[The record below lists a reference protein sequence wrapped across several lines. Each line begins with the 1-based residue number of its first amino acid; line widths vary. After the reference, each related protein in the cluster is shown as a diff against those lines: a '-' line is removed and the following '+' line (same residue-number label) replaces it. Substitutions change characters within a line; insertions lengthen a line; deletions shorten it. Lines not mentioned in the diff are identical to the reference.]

1 MKLSKIILIALAF
14 FLVQCQ
20 SGDSSKQ
27 KAEGHAHNSESK
39 RKEHE
44 KGGHGHEEGAHF
56 SKVHLT
62 QEKLASLKLAYDTLR
77 RMTLKSNVKANGRMT
92 LSPDDRTK
100 ISALIGGRV
109 KKVNVIEGDYVE
121 KGEVLALLEGTEVTH
136 LQKQYLK
143 NKEKLPYL
151 KQEYER
157 QKRLLEEE
165 VGSERSFQKARSEY
179 QSTRAEVN
187 SLEQNLRMLHI
198 YDEVQ
203 KGKVVPAVPVIA
215 PFSGHIGKVNISRGE
230 FVDPEQ
236 FLIEVMNTG
245 QVHIDLDVYEKD
257 IEKVRKGQTVLFT
270 YANQPGPSVQGKI
283 FKVGR
288 KYHRENQSIKVHV
301 KINEPGKVRLIPGVY
316 VNAKIQAKA
325 GRDYVLP
332 EEAVIRDGNKT
343 YVFAPASE
351 VQTGKNGNGKKNGG
365 HKGHEHG
372 GDGNAKQFVRI
383 PVKASTTEAGYTAIQ
398 FKKTVAKNIRFVTKG
413 AYYLQAEMKKTV
425 GGHHH

>member
-1 MKLSKIILIALAF
+1 MKISKIILIGLAF
-14 FLVQCQ
+14 SLVQCQ
-20 SGDSSKQ
+20 SGDSGKQ
-27 KAEGHAHNSESK
+27 KNEEHAHSSESK
-39 RKEHE
+39 EKGHE
-44 KGGHGHEEGAHF
+44 KGGHGHEEDTHF

-62 QEKLASLKLAYDTLR
+62 QEKLTSVELAYDTLR

-109 KKVNVIEGDYVE
+109 KEINVIEGDYVE
-121 KGEVLALLEGTEVTH
+121 KGEVLALLEGHEITH
-136 LQKQYLK
+136 LQKKYLT

-151 KQEYER
+151 KKEYKR

-165 VGSERSFQKARSEY
+165 VGSERAFQKARSEY

-187 SLEQNLRMLHI
+187 SLKQNLKMLHI
-198 YDEVQ
+198 HDEVQ

-215 PFSGHIGKVNISRGE
+215 PFSGHIGEVNFNRGE
-230 FVDPEQ
+230 FVDPQQ
-236 FLIEVMNTG
+236 FLVEVMNTDK
-245 QVHIDLDVYEKD
+245 VHIDLDVYEKD
-257 IEKVRKGQTVLFT
+257 LNKVKEGQSVLFT
-270 YANQPGPSVQGKI
+270 YANQPGPWVEGKVY
-283 FKVGR
+283 KVGR
-288 KYHRENQSIKVHV
+288 KYHQKKQSIKVHV
-301 KINEPGKVRLIPGVY
+301 KINQPEQVKLVPGVY
-316 VNAKIQAKA
+316 VNAKIQSKA
-325 GRDYVLP
+325 GKEQVLP

-351 VQTGKNGNGKKNGG
+351 VQSGKEGHGQKKGG

-383 PVKASTTEAGYTAIQ
+383 PVKAGTTESGYTAIQ
-398 FKKTVAKNIRFVTKG
+398 FKKPVAKDTRFVIKG
-413 AYYLQAEMKKTV
+413 SYYLQAEMKKTV